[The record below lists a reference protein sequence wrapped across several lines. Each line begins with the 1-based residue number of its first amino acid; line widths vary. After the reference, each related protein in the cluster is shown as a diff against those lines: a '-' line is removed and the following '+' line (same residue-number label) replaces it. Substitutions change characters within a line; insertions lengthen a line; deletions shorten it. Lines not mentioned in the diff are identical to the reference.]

1 MPPEPRNNST
11 PRQNNDEAE
20 TELMLTP
27 QTMPELTTAIIKDTG
42 PGCVPRS
49 TGPHRHHSNLDLDQ
63 DLAQLRWTGYQEYA
77 GTTRGGNATPAAEAV
92 GRNSSNQSAPSKRRW
107 ISQVL
112 DNPPV
117 PGRYVGGHVLRR
129 RTLSKSTSGEPGTS
143 FPGERREED
152 APQGRCYEPA
162 PLDTGPG
169 CVPRSTG
176 PHRHHSNLDLDQ
188 DLAQL
193 RWTGYQEYAGTTRG
207 GNATPAAEAVG
218 RNSSNQSAPSKRRWI
233 SQVLDNPPVPG
244 RYVGGHVLRRRTL
257 SKSTSGEPGTSFPG
271 ERREEDAPQGRCYEP
286 APLDTRPGCVPRS
299 TGPHKHHSNLDLGVA
314 IGPLACQAVV
324 LLAVFLEHGGR
335 GGHHAA
341 VPNGVRQQRLDGE
354 QNLVHGQDRRPG

>member
-20 TELMLTP
+20 PELMLTP
-27 QTMPELTTAIIKDTG
+27 QTMPVSENNSYPIGIKSNCNPPLPLFLPAQELTTAIIKDTG

-129 RTLSKSTSGEPGTS
+129 RTLLKSTSGEPGTS

-162 PLDTGPG
+162 PLDTMPG

-176 PHRHHSNLDLDQ
+176 PHR
-188 DLAQL
+188 
-193 RWTGYQEYAGTTRG
+193 
-207 GNATPAAEAVG
+207 
-218 RNSSNQSAPSKRRWI
+218 
-233 SQVLDNPPVPG
+233 
-244 RYVGGHVLRRRTL
+244 
-257 SKSTSGEPGTSFPG
+257 
-271 ERREEDAPQGRCYEP
+271 
-286 APLDTRPGCVPRS
+286 
-299 TGPHKHHSNLDLGVA
+299 HHSNLDLGVA

>member
-20 TELMLTP
+20 PELMLTP

-42 PGCVPRS
+42 PRCVPRS

-63 DLAQLRWTGYQEYA
+63 DLAQLRWTGYQEDA

-92 GRNSSNQSAPSKRRW
+92 RRNSSNQSAPSRRRW

-112 DNPPV
+112 NNPP
-117 PGRYVGGHVLRR
+117 
-129 RTLSKSTSGEPGTS
+129 
-143 FPGERREED
+143 
-152 APQGRCYEPA
+152 
-162 PLDTGPG
+162 DTMPG

-176 PHRHHSNLDLDQ
+176 PHR
-188 DLAQL
+188 
-193 RWTGYQEYAGTTRG
+193 
-207 GNATPAAEAVG
+207 
-218 RNSSNQSAPSKRRWI
+218 
-233 SQVLDNPPVPG
+233 
-244 RYVGGHVLRRRTL
+244 
-257 SKSTSGEPGTSFPG
+257 
-271 ERREEDAPQGRCYEP
+271 
-286 APLDTRPGCVPRS
+286 
-299 TGPHKHHSNLDLGVA
+299 HHSNLDLGVA

>member
-20 TELMLTP
+20 PELMLTP

-42 PGCVPRS
+42 PRCVPRS

-63 DLAQLRWTGYQEYA
+63 DLAQLRWTGYQEDA

-92 GRNSSNQSAPSKRRW
+92 RRNSSNQSAPSRRRW

-112 DNPPV
+112 NNPPV

-129 RTLSKSTSGEPGTS
+129 RTLSKSTSEEPGTS
-143 FPGERREED
+143 FSGERREED

-162 PLDTGPG
+162 PLDTMPG

-176 PHRHHSNLDLDQ
+176 PHR
-188 DLAQL
+188 
-193 RWTGYQEYAGTTRG
+193 
-207 GNATPAAEAVG
+207 
-218 RNSSNQSAPSKRRWI
+218 
-233 SQVLDNPPVPG
+233 
-244 RYVGGHVLRRRTL
+244 
-257 SKSTSGEPGTSFPG
+257 
-271 ERREEDAPQGRCYEP
+271 
-286 APLDTRPGCVPRS
+286 
-299 TGPHKHHSNLDLGVA
+299 HHSNLDLGVA